1 MTSLAG
7 IETGNSDANKERS
20 LLPKLLPNEPGQ
32 AVMETDSERSGTQ
45 EMPMKWDF
53 LG

>member
-1 MTSLAG
+1 MATSQAM
-7 IETGNSDANKERS
+7 NSGANKERS

-32 AVMETDSERSGTQ
+32 AVMETDSERSDTQ
-45 EMPMKWDF
+45 EMPIKWDF